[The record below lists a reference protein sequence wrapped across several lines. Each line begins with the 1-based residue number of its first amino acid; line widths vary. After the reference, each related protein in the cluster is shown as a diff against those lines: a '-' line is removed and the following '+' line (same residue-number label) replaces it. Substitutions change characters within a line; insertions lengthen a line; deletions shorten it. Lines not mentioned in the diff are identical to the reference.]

1 MKKVF
6 ALIFVLSSVHLGFSQ
21 QVPQYTQWSWHQL
34 ALNPAHSGIKK
45 CIDIH
50 TLARTQW
57 VGFEGAP
64 KTGFLTVSVPLNS
77 KRKKYL
83 SARHGLGFKFE
94 KDAIGQF
101 SMNRLNFS
109 YAGHFNFNKTDR
121 LSLGVYGGVIQMGY
135 DPSTTTTSVPDAVA
149 LNQGSFIAPDAS
161 FGAWYNSTNYYAGL
175 VLQQLIPNDWG
186 DIGENSRNRI
196 HSLLYG
202 GYRFGINQ
210 DVSLLPTALLKIS
223 PKGPASVDLN
233 MMFDYKNF
241 LTFGLGYRSTDA
253 LLASFQIKFQEQFA
267 IGYSFDYT
275 LSRIQSGAKNTHEI
289 SLRYTTCK
297 PERNSTY
304 SCPLFD

>member
-1 MKKVF
+1 MIKRF
-6 ALIFVLSSVHLGFSQ
+6 IYILFSFFSLQSNAQ

-64 KTGFLTVSVPLNS
+64 KTGFLTVSVPLSS

-101 SMNRLNFS
+101 SLNRLNFS

-121 LSLGVYGGVIQMGY
+121 LSLGIYAGVLQMGY
-135 DPSTTTTSVPDAVA
+135 DPSTVTTTDPDPIA

-161 FGAWYNSTNYYAGL
+161 FGAWYNSSNYYGGL
-175 VLQQLIPNDWG
+175 VLQQLIPNKWQE
-186 DIGENSRNRI
+186 IGENSKNRI
-196 HSLLYG
+196 HTIMYG
-202 GYRFGINQ
+202 GYRIGVNNL
-210 DVSLLPTALLKIS
+210 VSILPTALLKIS
-223 PKGPASVDLN
+223 PKGPPSLDINLMVDYQNLIT
-233 MMFDYKNF
+233 
-241 LTFGLGYRSTDA
+241 LGIGYRSVDA
-253 LLASFQIKFQEQFA
+253 LLLNFQLKIKEQFA

-275 LSRIQSGAKNTHEI
+275 LSRIQTGAKNTHEV

-297 PERNSTY
+297 PQRNNTY
-304 SCPLFD
+304 SCPLFE